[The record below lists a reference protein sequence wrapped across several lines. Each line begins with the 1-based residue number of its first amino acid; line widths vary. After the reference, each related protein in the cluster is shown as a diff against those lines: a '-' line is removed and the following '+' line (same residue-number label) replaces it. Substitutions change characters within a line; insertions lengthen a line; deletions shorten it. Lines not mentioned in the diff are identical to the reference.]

1 MSRFILEGFATEE
14 LVDALHNDAAFPLV
28 RELCHKF
35 NLKVLTCVSRQVGDY
50 DLTAR
55 KFQLCLSNG
64 IAVGKAWAVM
74 GGSDEDAKYVYYYRS
89 PYYVKERGRSR
100 EDKETLKSTKVS
112 SLVATMKR
120 VGAIPSV
127 PVMNDKKLSRLQDAV
142 GLLNGA
148 MGNSTKSSSEL
159 SADEI
164 QALLCAYLGET
175 PNGNHLTIDTIKCQK
190 VLDKYNEADRVVARR
205 VEETN
210 RFFGNPFYMIGSDEY
225 GHFLVGKVKIVGHKQ
240 YEIIESF
247 KRYKDITEYTDLIP
261 VMTMTK
267 LAYEGKKELQGGYLP
282 ITDKYDENLDA
293 AFFYNTRA
301 THYDYI
307 WMVTPC

>member
-14 LVDALHNDAAFPLV
+14 LADALHNDAAFPLV

-35 NLKVLTCVSRQVGDY
+35 NVKVLTYVVSGE
-50 DLTAR
+50 TK

-64 IAVGKAWAVM
+64 MAVGKAWGAVE
-74 GGSDEDAKYVYYYRS
+74 GSGEDAKLTYYYRS

-112 SLVATMKR
+112 SLVASLKR
-120 VGAIPSV
+120 VHAIPTV
-127 PVMNDKKLSRLQDAV
+127 PIMEDKKLSRLQDAV

-148 MGNSTKSSSEL
+148 FGDSSKTSSEL

-190 VLDKYNEADRVVARR
+190 VLDKYNEADRVTARR
-205 VEETN
+205 HEEYK
-210 RFFGNPFYMIGSDEY
+210 RFFFNPFYMIGADEY
-225 GHFLVGKVKIVGHKQ
+225 GHFLVGKVKILDDSFGKK
-240 YEIIESF
+240 YEIVEPF
-247 KRYKDITEYTDLIP
+247 KRYKDITEYADLIP

-267 LAYEGKKELQGGYLP
+267 LAYEGKQGLQNGYIP
-282 ITDKYDENLDA
+282 VTDKYDENLDA
-293 AFFYNTRA
+293 AFFYTTRA
-301 THYDYI
+301 THYDCI

>member
-1 MSRFILEGFATEE
+1 M
-14 LVDALHNDAAFPLV
+14 
-28 RELCHKF
+28 
-35 NLKVLTCVSRQVGDY
+35 
-50 DLTAR
+50 
-55 KFQLCLSNG
+55 
-64 IAVGKAWAVM
+64 AVGKAWAVVE
-74 GGSDEDAKYVYYYRS
+74 GLGEDAKYVYYYRS

-112 SLVATMKR
+112 SLMATIKR
-120 VGAIPSV
+120 VGAVPSI
-127 PVMNDKKLSRLQDAV
+127 PVMNDKKLRILEDAI
-142 GLLNGA
+142 GLLSGA
-148 MGNSTKSSSEL
+148 MGNSNKSSSEL

-190 VLDKYNEADRVVARR
+190 VLDKYNEADKVVVRR
-205 VEETN
+205 DEEYK
-210 RFFGNPFYMIGSDEY
+210 RFFYNPFYMIGSDEY
-225 GHFLVGKVKIVGHKQ
+225 GHFLVGKVKIVGNKL

-247 KRYKDITEYTDLIP
+247 KRYKDITEYADLIP

-267 LAYEGKKELQGGYLP
+267 LAYEDKHNLQGGYLP

-293 AFFYNTRA
+293 VFFYNTRA
-301 THYDYI
+301 THYDCI

>member
-14 LVDALHNDAAFPLV
+14 LVGYLHNDAAFPLV

-35 NLKVLTCVSRQVGDY
+35 GLRVLTYVQQGDI
-50 DLTAR
+50 R
-55 KFQLCLSNG
+55 KFQLCLPNG
-64 IAVGKAWAVM
+64 MAVGKAWAVVE
-74 GGSDEDAKYVYYYRS
+74 GVGEDAKYVYYYRS

-100 EDKETLKSTKVS
+100 EDKETLKSTKLS
-112 SLVATMKR
+112 SLMATIKR
-120 VGAIPSV
+120 VGAVPSI
-127 PVMNDKKLSRLQDAV
+127 PVMNDKKLRILEDAI
-142 GLLNGA
+142 GLLSGA
-148 MGNSTKSSSEL
+148 MGNSNKSSSEL

-225 GHFLVGKVKIVGHKQ
+225 GHFLVGKVKIVGNKQ

-247 KRYKDITEYTDLIP
+247 KRYKDITEYADLIP

-267 LAYEGKKELQGGYLP
+267 LAYEDKHNLQGGYLP

-293 AFFYNTRA
+293 VFFYNTRA
-301 THYDYI
+301 THYDCI